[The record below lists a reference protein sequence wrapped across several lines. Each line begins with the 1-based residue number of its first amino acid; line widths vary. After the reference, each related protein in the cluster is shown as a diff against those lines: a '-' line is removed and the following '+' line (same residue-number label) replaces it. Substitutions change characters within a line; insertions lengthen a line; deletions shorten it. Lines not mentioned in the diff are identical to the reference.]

1 MPRSRL
7 ERILARQELLEK
19 TDEFLRKSRLE
30 LFNNATEMKQL
41 NVDWDGYDPL
51 HPKREGE

>member
-1 MPRSRL
+1 MAGSSL
-7 ERILARQELLEK
+7 ERILARQELLKK